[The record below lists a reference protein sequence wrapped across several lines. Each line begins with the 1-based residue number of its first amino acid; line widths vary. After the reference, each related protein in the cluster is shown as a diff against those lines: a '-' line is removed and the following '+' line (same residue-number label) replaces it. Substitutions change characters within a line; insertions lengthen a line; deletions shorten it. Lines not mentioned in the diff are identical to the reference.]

1 MKKLIGVI
9 VILLT
14 LILSV
19 IYRQL
24 TARPVREAPSRTYI
38 PAALREGITLSYLLL
53 Q

>member
-1 MKKLIGVI
+1 MKKLIGMI

-24 TARPVREAPSRTYI
+24 TARPVREKQPQAYI
-38 PAALREGITLSYLLL
+38 PAALREGMTLSYLLL

>member
-1 MKKLIGVI
+1 MKKLIGMI

-24 TARPVREAPSRTYI
+24 TARQVREKQPQAYI
-38 PAALREGITLSYLLL
+38 TAALREGMTLSYLLL